1 LELVEPADQKSP
13 VISFLKQGGGL
24 HHICHQVASVQ
35 TELDKCW
42 SSGGVVAKEPLPA
55 VAFGGRLIGWVYTAD
70 GLLIE
75 YLER

>member
-1 LELVEPADQKSP
+1 LELVEPADEKSP
-13 VISFLKQGGGL
+13 VIAFLKRGGGL
-24 HHICHQVASVQ
+24 NHLCYQVASVQ

-42 SSGGVVAKEPLPA
+42 SIGGVVAKEALPA
-55 VAFGGRLIGWVYTAD
+55 VAFRGRLIGWVYTAD